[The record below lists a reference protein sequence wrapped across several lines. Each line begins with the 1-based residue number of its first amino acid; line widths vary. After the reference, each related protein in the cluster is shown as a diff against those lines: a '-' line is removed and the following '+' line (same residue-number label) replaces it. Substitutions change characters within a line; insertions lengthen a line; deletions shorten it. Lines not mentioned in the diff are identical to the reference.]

1 MSRHGMLTPVQ
12 WDALRALRDAPCGV
26 ITSDEVGG
34 TEGVRTLTLRALA
47 RQRLAVVVEG
57 PQDGDGVELWRITLR
72 GLVEVRARG
81 ERQEAWAR
89 SQQVIASVPGRR
101 PVRSRKLTDEQARE
115 LRVLA
120 PTVSRSAL
128 ARRYGVSRATVRG
141 ILRGESYR
149 GVG

>member
-1 MSRHGMLTPVQ
+1 MLTPVQ
-12 WDALRALRDAPCGV
+12 WDALKVLRDAAC
-26 ITSDEVGG
+26 EVVTKEDVGRNGG
-34 TEGVRTLTLRALA
+34 LTLHALA
-47 RQRLAVVVEG
+47 RKGLAVVAEG
-57 PQDGDGVELWRITLR
+57 PQDDDGVELWRITLR

-149 GVG
+149 GVA